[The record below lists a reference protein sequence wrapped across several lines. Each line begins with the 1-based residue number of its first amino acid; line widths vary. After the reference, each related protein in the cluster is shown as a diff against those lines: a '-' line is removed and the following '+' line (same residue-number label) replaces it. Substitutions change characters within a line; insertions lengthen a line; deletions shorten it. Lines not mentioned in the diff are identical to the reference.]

1 MWEMKVKEPLNMISC
16 VPQSWTSSRVVAGAS
31 AVSVDSNAMGTD
43 KPALWLPKWPLVELD
58 DSKVSSA
65 CEVTAEPAAWCS
77 STDATF
83 SSRNQFGASQT
94 TFPASPG
101 LAGSRPPPLCS
112 PSSTATTRVTLPTS
126 FIGIVLSVVR
136 GFDFVRCQFR
146 EPMSVNVRLKVYSV
160 ARTYADV
167 NKHKPQEYWDYE
179 NHQIEWGEIRNY
191 EIVSKI
197 GRGKYSE
204 VFQGVNIL
212 NDKACV
218 IKVLKPVKM
227 KKIFR
232 EVKILKNLTGG
243 PNVIGLLD
251 CVRDEQSKI
260 PVLIFERVN
269 NVDYRVLYPKFTV
282 ADIQYYFTQL
292 LVALDYC
299 HSMGIIHRDVKPQN
313 VMIDPLKK
321 QLRLID
327 WGLAEF
333 YHMGMDYNV
342 RVASRCHKSPELL
355 INLQQYDYSL
365 DLWAVGCMLAAIVFK
380 KEPFF
385 RGDSNNDQLV
395 QIAKVLGTKDL
406 SEYLAKYGLKLP
418 DVYKNLMGEF
428 PRRPW
433 SSFVSKEN
441 VHLVSDEVVD
451 LIDKLLTY
459 DHQERPTAK
468 EAMDH
473 LFFKI

>member
-1 MWEMKVKEPLNMISC
+1 M
-16 VPQSWTSSRVVAGAS
+16 
-31 AVSVDSNAMGTD
+31 SVD
-43 KPALWLPKWPLVELD
+43 
-58 DSKVSSA
+58 
-65 CEVTAEPAAWCS
+65 
-77 STDATF
+77 
-83 SSRNQFGASQT
+83 
-94 TFPASPG
+94 
-101 LAGSRPPPLCS
+101 
-112 PSSTATTRVTLPTS
+112 
-126 FIGIVLSVVR
+126 VR
-136 GFDFVRCQFR
+136 
-146 EPMSVNVRLKVYSV
+146 SKVYSV
-160 ARTYADV
+160 ARTYGDV

-179 NHQIEWGEIRNY
+179 NHKIEWGEIKSY
-191 EIVSKI
+191 EIISKI

-204 VFQGVNIL
+204 VFQGINIL

-243 PNVIGLLD
+243 PNIIGLLD

-299 HSMGIIHRDVKPQN
+299 HSMGIVHRDVKPQN

-342 RVASRCHKSPELL
+342 RVASRCHKGPELL
-355 INLQQYDYSL
+355 VNLQQYDYSL

-395 QIAKVLGTKDL
+395 QIAKVLGTEDL
-406 SEYLAKYGLKLP
+406 MAYLNKYGLKLP
-418 DVYKNLMGEF
+418 DVYKNILGDY

-468 EAMDH
+468 EAMNH
-473 LFFKI
+473 LFFSI